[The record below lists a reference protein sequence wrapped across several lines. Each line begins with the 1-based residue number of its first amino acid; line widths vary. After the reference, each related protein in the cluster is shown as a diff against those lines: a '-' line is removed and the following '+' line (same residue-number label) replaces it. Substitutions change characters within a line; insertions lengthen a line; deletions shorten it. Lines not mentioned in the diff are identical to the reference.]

1 MIKAIQG
8 LASQTDRAR
17 AAYNERLALSATD
30 ENVRMDHERNKLSA
44 SINRVRQVR
53 CSHTLSPAPLPASPC
68 IRLAVHSRPTNPH
81 GAQDNAAVKDQIAST
96 EMQCAELSAKEQ
108 HAKQAEATEVP
119 RARHTISL
127 YANISSIRWDY
138 NSALVKG
145 FITSANGS
153 NIKSFELDPS
163 QHTSFFIVNKLWEL
177 MDA

>member
-8 LASQTDRAR
+8 LASQTDRAL

-53 CSHTLSPAPLPASPC
+53 CSHTLSLAPHPRSPVHPA
-68 IRLAVHSRPTNPH
+68 AVHSRPTNPH
-81 GAQDNAAVKDQIAST
+81 AQDNAAVKDQIAST

-108 HAKQAEATEVP
+108 QAKQAEATEVP

-153 NIKSFELDPS
+153 NISSFELGPS
-163 QHTSFFIVNKLWEL
+163 QHTNFFTVNMLWGL
-177 MDA
+177 RDA